1 MAKVEKTLCEDSLME
16 DVMDI
21 YPGARRAL
29 FRKYHIG
36 GCASC
41 GFQMNEMLGG
51 VCERNDDLDVA
62 EVLREIQSSH
72 EADQKILIEPKLLA
86 AEREADADLKLLDIR
101 SGEEF
106 EAARIEGA
114 THMTR
119 NLMQEV
125 MGKWDPETSVVI
137 IDHEGQQGLDAAA
150 YFLGHGMKNV
160 RCLRG
165 GIDAWALEV
174 DDSVPRY
181 EFS

>member
-1 MAKVEKTLCEDSLME
+1 MTKDEKIIDEDSLME
-16 DVMDI
+16 SVLNI

-36 GCASC
+36 GCSSC
-41 GFQMNEMLGG
+41 GFQMNETLGE
-51 VCERNDDLDVA
+51 VCQRNDNLDVL
-62 EVLREIQSSH
+62 EVLEEIHTSH
-72 EADQKILIEPKLLA
+72 KADQKILVEPKILTGELEA
-86 AEREADADLKLLDIR
+86 APDLKLLDIR
-101 SGEEF
+101 SKEEF
-106 EAARIEGA
+106 DAARIEGA

-119 NLMQEV
+119 DLMQEV
-125 MGKWDPETSVVI
+125 MGKWEPETAIVI
-137 IDHEGQQGLDAAA
+137 VDHQGQQGMDAAA

-165 GIDAWALEV
+165 GIDAWSLEV